1 MATFNADR
9 TFGVEIEVKTNLRGS
24 DIVRLIDGALADL
37 RDGVRVYG
45 TVDHTSM
52 SDYGHTAPLGWKV
65 ISDGSLGSNG
75 RRGLEI
81 VSPILSGAAG
91 LAQLKAVC
99 SILVAP
105 AFTVDKECGL
115 HVHHGIEDLTGQQI
129 GLSFAL
135 YSSYQT
141 TINYMVSPSRRQ
153 HFGYTKQLPFEAV
166 SPDDKFKNNTPR
178 EATNK
183 IRRNLG
189 CYDPASRAGRCRC
202 GARYHT
208 MNPLSILTQNTI
220 EFRQHHGTTEYAK
233 ISNWVLFTQAII
245 ESAKEMKVFPKPSK
259 DRPNSKTKGGNFYRL
274 KAATRYTPKENQHRL
289 PEQAE
294 IYAKM
299 WRYYWKIVQK
309 FAQRDGI
316 EVSQIGR

>member
-81 VSPILSGAAG
+81 VSPILSGASG

-115 HVHHGIEDLTGQQI
+115 HIHHGIEDLTGQQI

-141 TINYMVSPSRRQ
+141 TINYMVAPSRRQ
-153 HFGYTKQLPFEAV
+153 HHGYTKQLPFEAV

-178 EATNK
+178 EATDK
-183 IRRNLG
+183 IRRSLG
-189 CYDPASRAGRCRC
+189 CYDLASIAGNCRC

-245 ESAKEMKVFPKPSK
+245 ESAKEMKVFPKPTTLKHFNKKSQ
-259 DRPNSKTKGGNFYRL
+259 GNFYRL
-274 KAATRYTPKENQHRL
+274 KSATRYNPKSNPNKL
-289 PEQAE
+289 PEQCE
-294 IYAKM
+294 KYTQM
-299 WRYYWKIVQK
+299 WKYYRKVVQK

-316 EVSQIGR
+316 EVSEIGR

>member
-9 TFGVEIEVKTNLRGS
+9 TFGVEIEVKTNLDGAS
-24 DIVRLIDGALADL
+24 IVRLIDRALDDTGIQNL
-37 RDGVRVYG
+37 HG

-52 SDYGHTAPLGWKV
+52 SDYGHTAPRGWKV
-65 ISDGSLGSNG
+65 MSDGSLGNNG

-81 VSPILSGAAG
+81 VSPILSGASG

-115 HVHHGIEDLTGQQI
+115 HIHHGIEDLTGQQI

-178 EATNK
+178 EATDK
-183 IRRNLG
+183 IRRSLG
-189 CYDPASRAGRCRC
+189 CYDLASIAGNCRC

-259 DRPNSKTKGGNFYRL
+259 DRPNSKTKGGNFTRL

-289 PEQAE
+289 PEQDE